1 MSINSSPIWIWM
13 IYRRQGCVIWIIG
26 NLKMDITYLFIIS
39 TAITL
44 HTLHIIMC
52 NDDMEWHGAK
62 ALIQ

>member
-1 MSINSSPIWIWM
+1 
-13 IYRRQGCVIWIIG
+13 
-26 NLKMDITYLFIIS
+26 MDITYLFIIS

-52 NDDMEWHGAK
+52 YDDMEWHGAK